1 MLILINLI
9 HGFSVILIKFPT
21 DNFFLTWESDPKIY
35 MEEQKAKNSPETNK
49 EEQVGSNGAYLTRH
63 KKLL

>member
-1 MLILINLI
+1 
-9 HGFSVILIKFPT
+9 
-21 DNFFLTWESDPKIY
+21 